1 MSLPGLLHFVP
12 LYQTRV
18 WGGRKLATS
27 LGRSLPDGQP
37 YGESW
42 ELVDRENEQSVVAS
56 GSLAGRTLHDLWQQ
70 QREEV
75 FGTAYANHPADR
87 FPVLIKV
94 LDCADDLSIQ
104 VHPPAEIAPQ
114 LNGEPKTE
122 MWFVAQAD
130 AGAHLYA
137 GLKRGTSRAV
147 FEASLADGSVSDHV
161 HSLAPEEGDSLFVPS
176 GRLHA
181 LGGGLLIYE
190 IQQNSDTTYRV
201 FDWNRLGLDGRA
213 RQLHVEQSMQ
223 CIDFADVE
231 PSLLRAGER
240 QELARCEHFVVTH
253 RHTGDGMAMK
263 ADRFRLIMPITA
275 TQWGAEDLL
284 PGSVVL
290 LPASV
295 VLPGHPEL
303 EGEWLEIEIP

>member
-1 MSLPGLLHFVP
+1 MSLSSLLRFVP

-42 ELVDRENEQSVVAS
+42 ELVDREHEQSSISS
-56 GSLAGRTLHDLWQQ
+56 GPQAGRTLHELWQR

-75 FGTAYANHPADR
+75 FGAAYVNYPADR
-87 FPVLIKV
+87 FPLLIKV

-104 VHPPAEIAPQ
+104 VHPPAEVAMQ

-137 GLKRGTSRAV
+137 GLKRDTSRSV
-147 FEASLADGSVSDHV
+147 FETSLANGSVADHV
-161 HSLAPEEGDSLFVPS
+161 HSLSPHAGDSLFVPS

-201 FDWNRLGLDGRA
+201 FDWNRLGLDGKA
-213 RQLHVEQSMQ
+213 RQLHVEESLQ
-223 CIDFADVE
+223 CIDFTDVE
-231 PSLLRAGER
+231 PCLLRAGELP
-240 QELARCEHFVVTH
+240 ELAACEHFIVTR
-253 RHTGDGMAMK
+253 RHTGDGVAMK

-275 TQWGAEDLL
+275 TQWEADSLQ

-290 LPASV
+290 LPAWA
-295 VLPGHPEL
+295 VLMGYPEPD
-303 EGEWLEIEIP
+303 GEWLEIQIP